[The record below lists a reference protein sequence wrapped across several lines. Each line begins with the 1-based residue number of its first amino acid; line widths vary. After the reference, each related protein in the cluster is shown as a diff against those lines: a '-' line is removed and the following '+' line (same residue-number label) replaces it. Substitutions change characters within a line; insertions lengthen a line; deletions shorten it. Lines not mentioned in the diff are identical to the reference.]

1 MASFAELQDAL
12 VNADRAGDTA
22 AARQLADAIHAMRR
36 VDDAKPAAVQAG
48 ETLGG
53 IPRQVGLTA
62 RYGLE
67 GLAQAA
73 EVGTEPLRRMVVN
86 PLMRAA
92 GLPEGRRL
100 SEAVGAGLDAV
111 GLPQPQGANERVI
124 GDATRL
130 VAGSAGL
137 AGGARLASNA
147 LTGVAS
153 KAAAS
158 LGSNVGQQLL
168 SAGGAGLA
176 GGSVRE
182 AGGGPAEQFIA
193 SLAGGLAVPVTANA
207 LGRVG
212 AWTGNKVGRAF
223 TPQTTINERVDQQ
236 ITLALERSGVD
247 WSQVPERLRQSLR
260 GEVEQA
266 MNTGQPLNADAMRRL
281 LVMKRAGVEP
291 TVGQLTQDPGQ
302 ITREANLAKTGA
314 NSTDAGLQRLPALQ
328 NRNTQALLTRIDE
341 AGAARAPN
349 ATGAARSAI
358 ESLGGTASRAQGEI
372 NALYKAARDTSGRSL
387 PLEGGTFTSRANQ
400 MLDEANVGSFL
411 PPDIARKM
419 NAIAGGEYP
428 LTVDVA
434 EQLKTSLGNL
444 QRGSS
449 DGNVRH
455 ALGIVRQALDEAP
468 LQNATVRNPGNVP
481 AAAGAVP
488 PSVGAGEDS
497 IQAFNAAR
505 SANRQWRQKIEAN
518 PALKAVVDGV
528 EPDQFVQRYVVGKG
542 ASAADVGRLA
552 EELTPP
558 AREAMRQHLVRHLK
572 DAATG
577 STDDITKFSGAGY
590 RRALRDIG
598 DEKLAAFFSKDEMQ
612 QLRDVG
618 DAAKYMQAQ
627 PAGAAVNNSNSGALV
642 LGRGLDT
649 LDRIAGYVPLG
660 GKDVLRGLI
669 QGQQQ
674 RQVLAPAN
682 ALRMLAPRQQRAN
695 PLLALPLVL
704 AGQRTEDR

>member
-1 MASFAELQDAL
+1 MASLAELQDAL
-12 VNADRAGDTA
+12 VNADRAGDSA
-22 AARQLADAIHAMRR
+22 AARQLADAIHAMRQ

-48 ETLGG
+48 EALGG
-53 IPRQVGLTA
+53 IPRQIGLTA
-62 RYGLE
+62 RHGLE

-73 EVGTEPLRRMVVN
+73 EIGTEPLRNLVVN
-86 PLMRAA
+86 PLLRAA

-100 SEAVGAGLDAV
+100 SEAVSGGLDAV
-111 GLPQPQGANERVI
+111 GLPQPRGANERVV
-124 GDATRL
+124 GDASRL
-130 VAGSAGL
+130 VAGAAGL

-158 LGSNVGQQLL
+158 MGSNLGQQMA
-168 SAGGAGLA
+168 SAAGAGLA

-182 AGGGPAEQFIA
+182 AGGNPTEQFIA
-193 SLAGGLAVPVTANA
+193 SLVGGLAAPAAANA
-207 LGRVG
+207 IGRVG
-212 AWTGNKVGRAF
+212 SWAGKGIGRAL
-223 TPQTTINERVDQQ
+223 TPQATINERVDQQ

-260 GEVEQA
+260 GEVAQA
-266 MNTGQPLNADAMRRL
+266 LDTGQPLNADALRRL

-291 TVGQLTQDPGQ
+291 TVGQITQDPGQ

-328 NRNTQALLTRIDE
+328 NRNTQALLTRLDE

-349 ATGAARSAI
+349 AAGAARSAI
-358 ESLGGTASRAQGEI
+358 ESLGVTASRAQGEI

-387 PLEGGTFTSRANQ
+387 PLEGGTFTTRANQ

-434 EQLKTSLGNL
+434 EQLKTSIGNL
-444 QRGSS
+444 QRSAA
-449 DGNVRH
+449 DGNMRR

-468 LQNATVRNPGNVP
+468 LQNATVRNPGAVP
-481 AAAGAVP
+481 AAPGTVP
-488 PSVGAGEDS
+488 PSVGAGQES
-497 IQAFNAAR
+497 ITAFNQAR
-505 SANRQWRQKIEAN
+505 AANRQWMRRVEAN

-528 EPDQFVQRYVVGKG
+528 EPDQFVQRFVVGKG

-572 DAATG
+572 DAATN
-577 STDDITKFSGAGY
+577 STDDVTKFSGASY

-598 DEKLAAFFSKDEMQ
+598 EEKLAAFFDKDELQ

-649 LDRIAGYVPLG
+649 LDKIAGALPLG
-660 GKDVLRGLI
+660 GKDVLRGWV
-669 QGQQQ
+669 QGRQQ
-674 RQVLAPAN
+674 RQVMTPAN
-682 ALRMLAPRQQRAN
+682 ALRTLAPQQRSN

-704 AGQRTEDR
+704 AGQRAEDR